1 MSRDQKLYCSF
12 CGKGQ
17 HECEWLLAGSYP
29 AVICETCLDDG
40 VAQVAKM
47 RRDKI
52 EQDALVRE
60 ALRCAF
66 CQPAPIACEGGF
78 NGR

>member
-1 MSRDQKLYCSF
+1 MTRDQKLYCSF

-17 HECEWLLAGSYP
+17 QECEWLLAGM
-29 AVICETCLDDG
+29 AGFANICETCLDDG

-52 EQDALVRE
+52 EQDALIKE
-60 ALRCAF
+60 ALHCAF
-66 CQPAPIACEGGF
+66 CQPPPWRCEAIHA
-78 NGR
+78 